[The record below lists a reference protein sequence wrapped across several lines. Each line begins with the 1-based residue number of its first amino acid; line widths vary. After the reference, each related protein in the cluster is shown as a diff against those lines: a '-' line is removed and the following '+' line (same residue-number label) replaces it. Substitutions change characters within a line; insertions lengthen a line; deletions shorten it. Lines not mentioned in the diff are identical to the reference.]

1 MRLTNTI
8 RRKIWL
14 CVNVAFVGFIVAT
27 GFALYSNEQLKI
39 HLIHIRDLDFCQA
52 MRSNEL
58 LNQFVVQKNLY
69 KDSFLFG
76 QPEAADKANALSP
89 EIFVSIEAITE
100 TNRIRRNLPPDRN
113 ETLLSLEKNYRVY
126 SRQAMQLYPVLARGD
141 EPDGHIATLQQLAA
155 SQNNIQND
163 LEYFAD
169 FYRESFRRNVT
180 ALMDMTS
187 RSNRLLTGFFI
198 ALLVFMSLVVNWA
211 AKRTLINPLAQIKE
225 AVRAFGRGQRSFP
238 ALEVMDAGDDI
249 GELGAAII
257 NMTKDLVSTTVSKAY
272 VESILHNMN
281 DSLIVTS
288 GDFLIRNVNRATL
301 DLLGYQQDELIGQHI
316 SMVLMEFPVTGV
328 GSESAEDHNFAAHL
342 CRNAEKSF
350 LTRNGEEIPVLL
362 STSRLKD
369 GESATQGLVYVA
381 KDITERKIA
390 EHKLEQM
397 ALYDFLTGLP
407 NRLTFHDRLQHT
419 LKQAQRE
426 NHQAGLMFVD
436 LDCFKSINDTLGHA
450 CGDALLKTVSLWL
463 SGCVRQCDTVARIG
477 GDEFAIILDSINQS
491 SDAVNTAKR
500 ILAAFT
506 EPIMHDGE
514 GIFSSAS
521 IGIAIYPL
529 DGQSTEDLLKNAD
542 IAMYQAKQGGGNGFC
557 LFSSRMSPTSPART

>member
-1 MRLTNTI
+1 MPLTNTI

-27 GFALYSNEQLKI
+27 GFALYSNDQLKI

-76 QPEAADKANALSP
+76 LPEAADNANALAP
-89 EIFVSIEAITE
+89 KIFASIEAITE
-100 TNRIRRNLPPDRN
+100 TNRIRRNLSPDRN
-113 ETLLSLEKNYRVY
+113 EALMALEKNYRIY
-126 SRQAMQLYPVLARGD
+126 SQQAMQLYPVLARGD
-141 EPDGHIATLQQLAA
+141 EPVGHVATLQQLAA
-155 SQNNIQND
+155 SQKDIQDN

-180 ALMDMTS
+180 TLMDMTS
-187 RSNRLLTGFFI
+187 RGNRLLTGFFI
-198 ALLVFMSLVVNWA
+198 ALLAFMSLVVNWI
-211 AKRTLINPLAQIKE
+211 AKRTLINPLARIKE

-238 ALEVMDAGDDI
+238 ALEVMDARDEI

-257 NMTKDLVSTTVSKAY
+257 NMTEDLVNTTVSKAY
-272 VESILHNMN
+272 VESILHNMH

-288 GDFLIRNVNRATL
+288 GDFLIRSVNRATL
-301 DLLGYQQDELIGQHI
+301 ELLGYHQEELLGKHI
-316 SMVLMEFPVTGV
+316 SVVLREFSSTASDS
-328 GSESAEDHNFAAHL
+328 GSNDDGNFAAHL

-350 LTRNGEEIPVLL
+350 FTLDGREIPVLL
-362 STSRLKD
+362 STSLLKD

-419 LKQAQRE
+419 LKQAHRE
-426 NHQAGLMFVD
+426 NRQAGLMFVD
-436 LDCFKSINDTLGHA
+436 LDRFKSINDTLGHA
-450 CGDALLKTVSLWL
+450 SGDVLLKTVSRWL
-463 SGCVRQCDTVARIG
+463 SGCVRECDTVARIG
-477 GDEFAIILDSINQS
+477 GDEFAVILDNINHPL
-491 SDAVNTAKR
+491 DAVHTARR
-500 ILAAFT
+500 ILTAFA
-506 EPIMHDGE
+506 EPLLYE
-514 GIFSSAS
+514 GKEIFSSAS

-529 DGQSTEDLLKNAD
+529 DAQSTEDLLKNAD
-542 IAMYQAKQGGGNGFC
+542 IAMYQAKKAGGNGFC
-557 LFSSRMSPTSPART
+557 LFSSEIRETV